1 MQYKINKSLILQKMD
16 KNLVGFDVD
25 RSFLY
30 TFNETAEF
38 IFKKIKIGW
47 EEEKIVLALVKIYNV
62 ALPTLKKD
70 VKSLIKDMVKN
81 KIIYSTRSK

>member
-1 MQYKINKSLILQKMD
+1 MEKD
-16 KNLVGFDVD
+16 LVGFDTKKS
-25 RSFLY
+25 RFY

-47 EEEKIVLALVKIYNV
+47 EEEKIVLALSKKYEV
-62 ALPTLKKD
+62 ALPLLKKD
-70 VKSLIKDMVKN
+70 VKVLIKDMLKN